1 MTQTKDPTMLLICLN
16 MILVIDD
23 TEEHTKEL
31 IRQALFAYG
40 MTPDGITEGE
50 LRAKGILEDRRK
62 DAT

>member
-1 MTQTKDPTMLLICLN
+1 MPTPDPTMLIICLN
-16 MILVIDD
+16 MILVSTD

-40 MTPDGITEGE
+40 MTPEGITEGE

-62 DAT
+62 QCQ